1 MYFFSFILGVVLFLM
16 LVYYVM
22 LALHMWDILTFT
34 NRKIKA
40 NRAWIPFYYWIY

>member
-1 MYFFSFILGVVLFLM
+1 MYFFRFILGVILFLV
-16 LVYYVM
+16 LVYYLM
-22 LALHMWDILTFT
+22 LAFHMWGILTFT

>member
-1 MYFFSFILGVVLFLM
+1 MYFFRFILGIILFLM
-16 LVYYVM
+16 LVYYFM